1 MKRSWPVAVL
11 FLGFWSAGS
20 IDAKVVEAKLTLPV
34 EPKLALT
41 RDDRVAIAPF
51 VIATSAEQDQPNR
64 RESRVDV
71 LREFQRYLSK
81 NIAREASAE
90 VTVIDDVQLTGGSVA
105 ELVADQGFWRG
116 IGRRYGAD
124 IVISGIIDF
133 DIEDKVGYRSEEYV
147 SPLDGRTYYRQVL
160 VETTG
165 FVFDIVVLIFDGET
179 GEKLVEENFRDFKEL
194 RGRNFDEVLG
204 LFQNLRS
211 LETKIIGLFVKQEVA
226 STRYLFTR

>member
-1 MKRSWPVAVL
+1 MKTHRLAIAALLL
-11 FLGFWSAGS
+11 FTALSVP
-20 IDAKVVEAKLTLPV
+20 AKVVETKLTLPV

-41 RDDRVAIAPF
+41 GDERVAIAPF
-51 VIATSAEQDQPNR
+51 VIATTAEEDQPNR

-81 NIAREASAE
+81 NIAKESKAE
-90 VTVIDDVQLTGGSVA
+90 VTIIEDVPLPGQSVA
-105 ELVADQGFWRG
+105 DLTADQGFWRG
-116 IGRRYGAD
+116 VGRRYGAD
-124 IVISGIIDF
+124 VVITGIIDF
-133 DIEDKVGYRSEEYV
+133 DVEDKVGYRSEEYV
-147 SPLDGRTYYRQVL
+147 SPLDGRTYYRQIL

-194 RGRNFDEVLG
+194 QGRNFDEVLG
-204 LFQNLRS
+204 LFENLRS